1 MFSDLLD
8 IISCKYKYLLVRK
21 ETFCRCLTFAFIKY
35 KFQATRLSCY
45 VNLDRTGKYLSFSL
59 LGKYPPRNIQYDD
72 FFQLSCGSSHQELF
86 FKRFSALASKS
97 PEKYSWRSSFF
108 SNVIGCRL
116 AALLKTNPLKGI
128 FKVFWVKVQNINIAE
143 IIFAELLFSE
153 NTSHWLLP
161 SYSYKSL

>member
-1 MFSDLLD
+1 MTFSSFHAEAA
-8 IISCKYKYLLVRK
+8 IKSCFSKGFRH
-21 ETFCRCLTFAFIKY
+21 FCTKALK
-35 KFQATRLSCY
+35 
-45 VNLDRTGKYLSFSL
+45 
-59 LGKYPPRNIQYDD
+59 NIHE
-72 FFQLSCGSSHQELF
+72 GAH
-86 FKRFSALASKS
+86 
-97 PEKYSWRSSFF
+97 FF

>member
-59 LGKYPPRNIQYDD
+59 LGKYPPRNIQYD
-72 FFQLSCGSSHQELF
+72 E
-86 FKRFSALASKS
+86 KALKNIHEGAH
-97 PEKYSWRSSFF
+97 FF

-143 IIFAELLFSE
+143 VIFAELLFSE
-153 NTSHWLLP
+153 NISYWLLP